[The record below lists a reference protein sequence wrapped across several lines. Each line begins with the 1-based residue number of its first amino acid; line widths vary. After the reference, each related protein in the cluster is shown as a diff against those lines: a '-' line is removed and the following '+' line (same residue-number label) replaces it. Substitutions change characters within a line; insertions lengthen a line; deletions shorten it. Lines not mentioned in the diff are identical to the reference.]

1 MDAERVRLVFW
12 TSIGVIGTLMLWLYA
27 SSPETDGGRAR
38 WRQWWS
44 VVAPIGAAVFQH
56 FVVFRWH
63 GVNRYQDDS
72 DDYVEPAPQT
82 TQTDHRQTDRQPV
95 STPSESPSRL
105 QLDRTRTAVIEEL
118 LTHGWN
124 VGEIRSV
131 VKGDNGTIG
140 AEIDA
145 ARQRLGI
152 DVEPRT
158 IPVKERGGDTRY
170 VALDEDLGMG

>member
-1 MDAERVRLVFW
+1 MLAPTLFAAFVAIVIAGWLWFYVVRPILEDY
-12 TSIGVIGTLMLWLYA
+12 GVMCA
-27 SSPETDGGRAR
+27 SPMPHYDPETK
-38 WRQWWS
+38 QL
-44 VVAPIGAAVFQH
+44 
-56 FVVFRWH
+56 
-63 GVNRYQDDS
+63 VNRYQDDG

-82 TQTDHRQTDRQPV
+82 AQTDRRQTDRQTDRQPV

>member
-1 MDAERVRLVFW
+1 MLAPTLFAAFVAIVIAGWLWFYVVRPILEDY
-12 TSIGVIGTLMLWLYA
+12 GVMCAAPMPHYD
-27 SSPETDGGRAR
+27 PETK
-38 WRQWWS
+38 QL
-44 VVAPIGAAVFQH
+44 
-56 FVVFRWH
+56 
-63 GVNRYQDDS
+63 VNRYQDDG
-72 DDYVEPAPQT
+72 DDYVDPAPQT
-82 TQTDHRQTDRQPV
+82 AQTDRRQTDRQPV

-124 VGEIRSV
+124 VGEIRGV

-170 VALDEDLGMG
+170 VALDEDLSMG